1 MFKAAT
7 SSLITFLLLTLT
19 VPAWAADKTKDE
31 ETIKNAAAVLQAMLS
46 SKAVPDSLLVTAD
59 CIIILPSVKKF
70 AVGVGASGGRGPM
83 TCRDKNFT
91 GSKWSAPAMYTI
103 GGASAGVQLGG
114 SSTDF
119 VLLVMSPAAVN
130 KVLAGKV
137 KVGSDLTAAAGP
149 GATAASSTVGGADIL
164 TYGRAK
170 GLFAGISLDGASLE
184 PDSGADQRLY
194 DKSVSASQ
202 ILVDNVV
209 QPTPAGQSLITVLDS
224 RDWH

>member
-1 MFKAAT
+1 MFKAAI
-7 SSLITFLLLTLT
+7 SSLITFLLLILT
-19 VPAWAADKTKDE
+19 VPGWAADKTKDE
-31 ETIKNAAAVLQAMLS
+31 ETIKNAVTVLQAMLS

-59 CIIILPSVKKF
+59 CIIVLPSVKKF
-70 AVGVGASGGRGPM
+70 AVGVGASGGRGAM
-83 TCRDKNFT
+83 TCRDNHFT
-91 GSKWSAPAMYTI
+91 GSKWSAPAMVTI
-103 GGASAGVQLGG
+103 GGASAGAQLGG

-119 VLLVMSPAAVN
+119 VLLIMAPAAVN

-184 PDSGADQRLY
+184 PDSSADQRLY
-194 DKSVSASQ
+194 DKAVTASQ
-202 ILVDNVV
+202 IVIDNAVA
-209 QPTPAGQSLITVLDS
+209 PTSAGQALIAVLDS